1 MDKDKIIVSVV
12 IDKQALVDRA
22 FDISKNPSEF
32 NEIKKVIDG
41 KNQFTRD
48 IDEIDDEGKKENNTN
63 LFAGIALDVIL
74 CDNQEL
80 GITKRLNAL
89 EDKKNSFLAKMKKLD
104 ELQKK
109 VKNGEVHGVE
119 GFRELLKIMGVVSKY
134 GNLYD
139 VKKNIICHAP
149 VTSSHFESILKKG
162 NVLPMMTGVTTPK
175 LCSVSTHQRNSSV
188 DAGAEY

>member
-12 IDKQALVDRA
+12 IDKQALIDRA

-63 LFAGIALDVIL
+63 LFAGIALDTIL

-80 GITKRLNAL
+80 GITKRLKALDDKNAYL
-89 EDKKNSFLAKMKKLD
+89 DKLKKLD
-104 ELQKK
+104 ELKEK
-109 VKNGEVHGVE
+109 VKNGEMPGVE
-119 GFRELLKIMGVVSKY
+119 GLRELLKVIEEG
-134 GNLYD
+134 
-139 VKKNIICHAP
+139 
-149 VTSSHFESILKKG
+149 E
-162 NVLPMMTGVTTPK
+162 
-175 LCSVSTHQRNSSV
+175 
-188 DAGAEY
+188 

>member
-48 IDEIDDEGKKENNTN
+48 IDEFDDERKKENNTN
-63 LFAGIALDVIL
+63 LFAGIALDIIL
-74 CDNQEL
+74 SDNPEL
-80 GITKRLNAL
+80 AITKRINSL

-104 ELQKK
+104 ELKEK
-109 VKNGEVHGVE
+109 VKSGEMPDVE
-119 GFRELLKIMGVVSKY
+119 GIRELLKVMEEG
-134 GNLYD
+134 
-139 VKKNIICHAP
+139 
-149 VTSSHFESILKKG
+149 E
-162 NVLPMMTGVTTPK
+162 
-175 LCSVSTHQRNSSV
+175 
-188 DAGAEY
+188 

>member
-63 LFAGIALDVIL
+63 LFSNIALDIIL
-74 CDNQEL
+74 SDNPEL
-80 GITKRLNAL
+80 AITKRLNSL

-104 ELQKK
+104 ELQEK
-109 VKNGEVHGVE
+109 VKSGEMSSVE
-119 GFRELLKIMGVVSKY
+119 GLRELLKVMKEG
-134 GNLYD
+134 
-139 VKKNIICHAP
+139 
-149 VTSSHFESILKKG
+149 E
-162 NVLPMMTGVTTPK
+162 
-175 LCSVSTHQRNSSV
+175 
-188 DAGAEY
+188 